1 MTKAIAAPGL
11 LACQC
16 GSRDLEPGEQH
27 VVCRACGQRFGVF
40 RGILDFRDPLLDRSV
55 GFDCDQDRQLAEKM
69 AEIFDATS
77 TFNELLSAWEILIR
91 MQGRGEAISD
101 LDPGNFIAKHGIKP
115 KPMRPDQ
122 IGHGYAILDKLPR
135 YLAASPCTLPH
146 RGIALEDGAGHGLH
160 IEGFAANFTHVFVV
174 DLSLPY
180 LLLAKRIL
188 EERAIP
194 NVTLVCASVERL
206 PFIDAC
212 FDFIHSN
219 NVIEHVLDQAAL
231 FGEAHRTLKDSG
243 VLFLHSPNRFSL
255 YFEPHFRLPGFGFIP
270 TPIRRRIIWAR
281 QGRDID
287 SIRLLSL
294 GELRRLADSAFVN
307 PPRISFIP
315 RGLSGTATGGS
326 LRDAFLKIL
335 NSKHFGAF
343 FSYLIN
349 RALLAVMPYHVAICC
364 KTPVDTRRQ

>member
-1 MTKAIAAPGL
+1 
-11 LACQC
+11 
-16 GSRDLEPGEQH
+16 
-27 VVCRACGQRFGVF
+27 
-40 RGILDFRDPLLDRSV
+40 V

-69 AEIFDATS
+69 AEIFDATT

-91 MQGRGEAISD
+91 MQGRGEAIRD
-101 LDPGNFIAKHGIKP
+101 LDPGNFLANHAIRPA
-115 KPMRPDQ
+115 PMRPDQ
-122 IGHGYAILDKLPR
+122 IGHGYAILEKFPR
-135 YLAASPCTLPH
+135 YLADSPCTVPH

-160 IEGFAANFTHVFVV
+160 IEGFAANFAQVFVV

-188 EERAIP
+188 EERAIS

-206 PFIDAC
+206 PFTDAC

-231 FGEAHRTLKDSG
+231 FGEAHRLLNDRG

-270 TPIRRRIIWAR
+270 KPIRRRIIRVR

-287 SIRLLSL
+287 TIKLLSL
-294 GELRRLADSAFVN
+294 GELRRLADGAFVN
-307 PPRISFIP
+307 PPRISFVP
-315 RGLSGTATGGS
+315 RGLNGTATGGS
-326 LRDAFLKIL
+326 LRGAFLKFL
-335 NSKHFGAF
+335 NSKHLGAF
-343 FSYLIN
+343 FSFLIN
-349 RALLAVMPYHVAICC
+349 RALLGVMPYHVAICC
-364 KTPVDTRRQ
+364 KTAGWQGTLSG